1 MKTHFE
7 LVGEFHTVFDYPVR
21 TDEYLNVFK
30 ENPKLLQSRL
40 AFIREE
46 RDEFVDSLEKSDMV
60 EMADALCDLIYFA
73 HGSGQCLGIVV
84 DDELKTAGHESIA
97 TTSCDT
103 EVDVEILK
111 DREAINSRLNTI
123 NSHIDCFATAINE
136 ECFEDITDSLTL
148 IIIATYQL
156 GYYLHFDM
164 DQMFREVHRSNM
176 TKVCHSMQDAE
187 ESLKGYLEEGRY
199 AKPVI
204 RVKEP
209 YFLIYDEDLN
219 KILKSLK
226 WEYPNLRQFMGKNFK

>member
-1 MKTHFE
+1 M
-7 LVGEFHTVFDYPVR
+7 
-21 TDEYLNVFK
+21 
-30 ENPKLLQSRL
+30 
-40 AFIREE
+40 
-46 RDEFVDSLEKSDMV
+46 
-60 EMADALCDLIYFA
+60 
-73 HGSGQCLGIVV
+73 
-84 DDELKTAGHESIA
+84 
-97 TTSCDT
+97 
-103 EVDVEILK
+103 DVEILK